1 LYFLIVNFPET
12 RAAVIEHFGPAALE
26 HEIAKKLIT
35 WKTKRRLTDP
45 LQHRSCGIHTKAA
58 AYLFEE
64 VGPILA

>member
-1 LYFLIVNFPET
+1 
-12 RAAVIEHFGPAALE
+12 VIEHFGPPALE
-26 HEIAKKLIT
+26 HETAKKLIT
-35 WKTKRRLTDP
+35 WKIKRRLTDP